1 MRRALV
7 YPEMPDESFAESGG
21 ARGVV
26 RVVARRVA
34 RVHVRR
40 IGPVEHHMD
49 VIGLGGP
56 GARNARA
63 IRVAV
68 LVAVA
73 LQPAARLHVGLG
85 LEAAQR
91 NYHRH

>member
-7 YPEMPDESFAESGG
+7 DPEMLDEPCAESGSP
-21 ARGVV
+21 RGVV
-26 RVVARRVA
+26 RIVASRVA
-34 RVHVRR
+34 RVHIGRV
-40 IGPVEHHMD
+40 GPVEHHMD
-49 VIGLGGP
+49 VIRLGGP

-63 IRVAV
+63 IRVSV

-73 LQPAARLHVGLG
+73 LQPAAGLHVGLG

-91 NYHRH
+91 NYQRR